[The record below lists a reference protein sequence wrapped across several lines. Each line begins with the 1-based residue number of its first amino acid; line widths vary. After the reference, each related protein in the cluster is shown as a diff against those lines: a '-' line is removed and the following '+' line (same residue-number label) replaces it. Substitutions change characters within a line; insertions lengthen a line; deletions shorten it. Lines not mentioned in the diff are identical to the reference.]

1 MTPQVLVFESACV
14 CVCVCVCVHVCLGV
28 FVYLCVQKQWRI
40 SVSDMIHESGPLTG
54 VALRENSLFSKN
66 TSSD

>member
-1 MTPQVLVFESACV
+1 MCV
-14 CVCVCVCVHVCLGV
+14 RVCSSCVGV

-40 SVSDMIHESGPLTG
+40 SVSDMIHENGSLTG